1 MSEKTDTNLFTSVKK
16 VRLLPDSPFYNNVD
30 LNISDFGGPGGSL
43 RQRGKITVDYSEY
56 DIRQLKSEGIRTVEE
71 ALDYYR
77 RKIYATVRR
86 YLLTEFELE
95 PDEEGSGGW
104 EQINFIMEEHI
115 RQYFQE

>member
-1 MSEKTDTNLFTSVKK
+1 MNEKTDTNPFTTVKK

-30 LNISDFGGPGGSL
+30 LNICDFGGPGGSL

-56 DIRQLKSEGIRTVEE
+56 DIRQLKSEGIRTVED

-95 PDEEGSGGW
+95 ADTEGSGGW
-104 EQINFIMEEHI
+104 EQILSIIEEHI